1 LFINLD
7 DPLAEIYYITIT
19 TLEGRVAMMLPQPQW
34 QNGIDVS
41 SLSTGVYILKMM
53 DKATKSIT
61 TKKFVKK
68 DEVNLKVDKAKL
80 ALLMPDTYF
89 KGRGIDPLVLNK
101 HQVGYWQRTDTYMDK
116 RAIVPVFNDDGDSKF
131 SYFELNFFN

>member
-1 LFINLD
+1 MYHCHFSQHEDDGMMGRFVVTGTPLGNNISSASTKFKLYPNPVDNKLFINLD

-61 TKKFVKK
+61 SKKFVK
-68 DEVNLKVDKAKL
+68 N
-80 ALLMPDTYF
+80 
-89 KGRGIDPLVLNK
+89 
-101 HQVGYWQRTDTYMDK
+101 
-116 RAIVPVFNDDGDSKF
+116 
-131 SYFELNFFN
+131 